1 MLRKY
6 FKRYNLYELKASI
19 ACLVSKKT
27 DCSQFPYYARHRE
40 LVKKRKRNVI
50 ASLIIAFLMCM
61 AFAIWHA
68 DLHYT
73 FFLSNY
79 FGKVVVSFNQANLD
93 PNSTL
98 LRIDNKFQKVTFGKD
113 KTYKKKMFLKKG
125 FHEVSINSGSYKIT
139 RKITVLPYKQQQ
151 LSPTM
156 RNGMEVP
163 IRVYNLSP
171 KEVMLSLRFW
181 DALVPSKYLFQF
193 DYYNELNEK
202 LRKEK
207 DNLIIWDSQR
217 KKNVFARDYIM
228 RSLQS
233 NQFPYISNQDYAFIV
248 SNFELNGVK
257 YDNRRFKIAFG
268 LDERTVVAHI
278 PLAPVPASFKVF
290 SSSGRLPLQVD
301 GLNKGL
307 VFNGEQYE
315 GARFSHRRFRSG
327 EKGAYYYEYLLPPGV
342 KTIKIGN
349 GPERKLNLKSGE
361 QFNLKVHKEKG
372 KFVY

>member
-1 MLRKY
+1 MSPEQFSTTQEISYKSDIYSLGVVFYEMITGRRPFKNEYSAEVIQSIAMGKYIPVGKQVKKTPRIVKKIIRKSFNPNPEKRYKNLLPLIKMLRKY

-19 ACLVSKKT
+19 ACLVSNKT

-217 KKNVFARDYIM
+217 KKM
-228 RSLQS
+228 CCS
-233 NQFPYISNQDYAFIV
+233 
-248 SNFELNGVK
+248 
-257 YDNRRFKIAFG
+257 
-268 LDERTVVAHI
+268 
-278 PLAPVPASFKVF
+278 
-290 SSSGRLPLQVD
+290 
-301 GLNKGL
+301 
-307 VFNGEQYE
+307 
-315 GARFSHRRFRSG
+315 
-327 EKGAYYYEYLLPPGV
+327 
-342 KTIKIGN
+342 
-349 GPERKLNLKSGE
+349 
-361 QFNLKVHKEKG
+361 
-372 KFVY
+372 